1 MTPMQDVL
9 YVEIV
14 NKSFTNVNP
23 TRPDIGVA
31 RNSMRRRY
39 GCKLLKTDD
48 NNRILYISH
57 FNAFPFHGNCRPIA
71 SDELEPQ

>member
-14 NKSFTNVNP
+14 NKSFTNVHVLSS
-23 TRPDIGVA
+23 DMGVA
-31 RNSMRRRY
+31 CNWMRFRY

-48 NNRILYISH
+48 NNRILYSSH

-71 SDELEPQ
+71 SDELKPQ

>member
-14 NKSFTNVNP
+14 NKSFTNVHP
-23 TRPDIGVA
+23 LRPGIGVA
-31 RNSMRRRY
+31 RNSMRRHY

-48 NNRILYISH
+48 NNRILYSSH

-71 SDELEPQ
+71 SDELKPQ